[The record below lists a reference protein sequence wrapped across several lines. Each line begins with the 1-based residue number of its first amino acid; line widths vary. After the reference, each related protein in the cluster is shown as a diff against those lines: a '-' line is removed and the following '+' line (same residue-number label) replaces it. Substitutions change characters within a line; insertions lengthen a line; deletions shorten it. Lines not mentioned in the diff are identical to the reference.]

1 MGFDLGLRKECNFSR
16 QGSEKESLV
25 KAVICTGAEVRQ
37 RYALV
42 IVRRWESLRM
52 WRALR
57 VSQSSRYCSRKWGP
71 WWYGGWRMTERA
83 VVRAC
88 WSGAERMA
96 EKQTGYRMSVALSQL
111 GQGMEREETNQWG
124 SHENSVNE

>member
-1 MGFDLGLRKECNFSR
+1 MG
-16 QGSEKESLV
+16 SLV
-25 KAVICTGAEVRQ
+25 V
-37 RYALV
+37 
-42 IVRRWESLRM
+42 
-52 WRALR
+52 
-57 VSQSSRYCSRKWGP
+57 WGLEND
-71 WWYGGWRMTERA
+71 GA

-96 EKQTGYRMSVALSQL
+96 EKQTGYRLSVALSQL